1 MSDEPLEFQSS
12 SADPDDGGKWDQA
25 LAGRD
30 YDLDG
35 DGDVDADVAPDPDV
49 ASDPGAASDDE
60 ATAPG
65 TTPSPDQ
72 V

>member
-12 SADPDDGGKWDQA
+12 SADPDDGGKWGQA
-25 LAGRD
+25 LKGED
-30 YDLDG
+30 YDLDA
-35 DGDVDADVAPDPDV
+35 DGDVDADVETDPD
-49 ASDPGAASDDE
+49 AAE
-60 ATAPG
+60 APAPG